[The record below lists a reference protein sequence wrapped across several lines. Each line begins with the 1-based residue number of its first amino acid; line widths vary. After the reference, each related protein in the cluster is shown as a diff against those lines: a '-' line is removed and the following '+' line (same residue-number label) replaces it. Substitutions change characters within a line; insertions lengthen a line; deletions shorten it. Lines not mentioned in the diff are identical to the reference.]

1 MNYEKL
7 LENLGDDFQV
17 RKNEIGFELY
27 DKSRNLIAIIK
38 SKKYNITFKIC
49 NGFNK
54 LSRMTRRMVLYE
66 LKRFCQEE
74 TEKRDIHEKMQDIR

>member
-1 MNYEKL
+1 MNHEKL
-7 LENLGDDFQV
+7 LESLGEEFQV
-17 RKNEIGFELY
+17 RENDKGFELY
-27 DKSRNLIAIIK
+27 DTKRNLIAIIK

-66 LKRFCQEE
+66 LKRFCEE
-74 TEKRDIHEKMQDIR
+74 ENRKSEGRYDKV

>member
-7 LENLGDDFQV
+7 LESLGEEFQV
-17 RKNEIGFELY
+17 RENEIGFELY

>member
-1 MNYEKL
+1 MNHEKL
-7 LENLGDDFQV
+7 LESLGEEFQV
-17 RKNEIGFELY
+17 RENDKGFELY
-27 DKSRNLIAIIK
+27 DTKRNLIAIIK

-74 TEKRDIHEKMQDIR
+74 TVKRDIHEKMQDIR